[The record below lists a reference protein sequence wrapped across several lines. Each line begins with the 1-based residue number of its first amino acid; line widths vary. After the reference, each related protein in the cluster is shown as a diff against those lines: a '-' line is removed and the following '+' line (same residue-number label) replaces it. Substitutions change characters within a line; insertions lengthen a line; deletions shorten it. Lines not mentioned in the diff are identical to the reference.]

1 MYTLYFGALSL
12 RNGYSFFAGM
22 LDFDADLSKKEL
34 FVILFNKAVNL
45 FPISLRVVYT

>member
-22 LDFDADLSKKEL
+22 LDFDADLSKKG
-34 FVILFNKAVNL
+34 VICHTFQ
-45 FPISLRVVYT
+45 